1 MTPTDQPE
9 VIESGTFLTESNSNF
24 EIPREEVE
32 TAVQSIEDIESI
44 E

>member
-9 VIESGTFLTESNSNF
+9 TIQSGTFLTESKSNC
-24 EIPREEVE
+24 EMRRDEVE
-32 TAVQSIEDIESI
+32 TAVQSIEDIEGI